1 MITIKPNFWDGN
13 SRCAADTQSATVG
26 RCTESVPRVAIVI
39 LNLDA
44 RRHIQR
50 LLQSLSRA
58 HCVCFDPEIIVV
70 DNGSTDGSVAVIQQE
85 LKRFHQSHLII
96 NQDNVGAAEGR
107 NQALRFL
114 LESSSRPPPEYI
126 LTLDND
132 TTVEP
137 QVIEDLVQRAAI
149 SSHEE
154 MVFAPLVYFA
164 GEPER
169 RWANWWADGW
179 RFPVQMEADWRLRD
193 CYSDRKTV
201 DGVATAAALIK
212 TKAFRELGY
221 FDERLFFGY
230 EDVEWFQRVRRK
242 GYEIK
247 LVEVRGK
254 VLHDCHQSLGGS
266 EKGILSPARI
276 YYILRNMVLLMTLYS
291 DTTRFRPIQFI
302 KLGRHI
308 LLYSLRTLFSL
319 NWLGFKAVWTG
330 LYDGLRR
337 RTGIG
342 RGAEYQKHVTP
353 DRQPRIPRTKT
364 PKTAYLYFAGV
375 ALLTLTLAALYT
387 MTIDWSVS
395 NVLIASFLTC
405 TIAYLLWGVADV
417 IVQFLLLVIYRIW
430 KGPLSHRRTDM
441 SDGIPG
447 NCRTAVAYMIRS
459 NHHAECDEAFEN
471 MYRSYLDNLDPN
483 GNITAVLVSAST
495 SLSIVQHELN
505 LRDSYRQHIRKTLM
519 EEAKTRKPDHAQNA
533 APIDDGPRARF
544 WKQLFDN
551 WRERGYSGEKLDS
564 VIEREVEHI
573 TQGFMY
579 VHRTSTT
586 LKKAGQYQDLMILT
600 SRGIDRPFTY
610 LEETH
615 DHHGRSPSIPTFGF
629 RANLENDQ
637 ELPAHEF
644 VRRVQELE
652 LRGNM
657 DVVSLKRA
665 GLTHGTT
672 EDISYRYTV
681 LFDIDNRAPRGS
693 IRTLVEIAAANS
705 ERGFLQ
711 PGVLVSN
718 MDTWH
723 AFREILTHHT
733 VSKMP
738 EALFRIFGRFG
749 AYGKGLADNEIF
761 IEQFIGSPEAP
772 RETLPYDILSH
783 DTIEAL
789 YINPAYVPEVFFY
802 EGVTTNT
809 FSRQAQLARWTQG
822 DLMNAVL
829 LFPKSLGRAFA
840 LARKFFYSSRS
851 GNTGSGFTA
860 PSVPITARYIA
871 HFSSRSL
878 LTAPLFFLWIFIET
892 FGQSVLVHTNQ
903 LLMNIHLYVVIFGL
917 VLLPRMYKPLHYLV
931 VGIRYSV
938 LRKRD
943 EAIRNTNSSL
953 RGFVTAWIEI
963 LTTPLVYMPDILYS
977 QVRFWLAV
985 KNLITG
991 QASWKVQAEVDRETR
1006 HVSFMTSLK
1015 KTWGYSV
1022 LSILFILALW
1032 LNDAGISILL
1042 FAMLATWLVFPF
1054 TVWLSAKP
1062 MPARRR
1068 YSALLRWLLE
1078 DFDDDRLR
1086 TRDTKEEKIASDAE
1100 SPERIGLGSI
1110 ELRVSADQQQL

>member
-1 MITIKPNFWDGN
+1 MKPDCRDGG
-13 SRCAADTQSATVG
+13 SRRATDTQTATAG
-26 RCTESVPRVAIVI
+26 HCTESVPRVAIVI

-44 RRHIQR
+44 RHHIQR
-50 LLQSLSRA
+50 LLQSLSRV
-58 HCVCFDPEIIVV
+58 HCVSFDPEVIVV

-137 QVIEDLVQRAAI
+137 QVIEDLIQRAAI
-149 SSHEE
+149 SSPEE
-154 MVFAPLVYFA
+154 MVFAPLMYFA
-164 GEPER
+164 GDPEHQC
-169 RWANWWADGW
+169 ANWWTDGW
-179 RFPVQMEADWRLRD
+179 RFPVQMEADWGLRD
-193 CYSDRKTV
+193 CYNDSKTV
-201 DGVATAAALIK
+201 DGVVTAAALIK
-212 TKAFRELGY
+212 TKAFREFGY

-247 LVEVRGK
+247 LVQVRGK
-254 VLHDCHQSLGGS
+254 VLHDCHQSLGGG

-291 DTTRFRPIQFI
+291 DPARLKPIQFI

-308 LLYSLRTLFSL
+308 CIYSLRTLFSL
-319 NWLGFKAVWTG
+319 NWQGFKAVWTG

-342 RGAEYQKHVTP
+342 RGAEYQKHMTP
-353 DRQPRIPRTKT
+353 ARQPRIPRTKT
-364 PKTAYLYFAGV
+364 PKMAYLYFAGV
-375 ALLTLTLAALYT
+375 GLLTLTLAALYA

-395 NVLIASFLTC
+395 NMLIASFVTC
-405 TIAYLLWGVADV
+405 TIAYLLWGVSDV
-417 IVQFLLLVIYRIW
+417 IVQFLLLVIFRIW

-447 NCRTAVAYMIRS
+447 NCRTAIAYMLRS
-459 NHHAECDEAFEN
+459 NHRADCEEAFEN
-471 MYRSYLDNLDPN
+471 MYRSYLDNLDSN
-483 GNITAVLVSAST
+483 GNLTAVLVSAST

-505 LRDSYRQHIRKTLM
+505 LRDSYRRHIRKTLM
-519 EEAKTRKPDHAQNA
+519 DEAKTRKTSYAQNA
-533 APIDDGPRARF
+533 TPIDDGPRARF
-544 WKQLFDN
+544 WTQLFGN
-551 WRERGYSGEKLDS
+551 WRERGYSDEKLDS
-564 VIEREVEHI
+564 VIEREVERI
-573 TQGFMY
+573 TRGFMY

-586 LKKAGQYQDLMILT
+586 LKKAGQYQDLMMLI

-610 LEETH
+610 LEETYG
-615 DHHGRSPSIPTFGF
+615 HHGRSPSIPTFGF
-629 RANLENDQ
+629 CANLENDH
-637 ELPAHEF
+637 ELPEHEF

-652 LRGNM
+652 LRGNT
-657 DVVSLKRA
+657 DVASLKRA
-665 GLTHGTT
+665 GLTHETT
-672 EDISYRYTV
+672 DDISYSYTV
-681 LFDIDNRAPRGS
+681 LLDIDNRAPSGS
-693 IRTLVEIAAANS
+693 IRTLVEIAAVNS

-711 PGVLVSN
+711 PGLLVSN
-718 MDTWH
+718 MSTWH

-738 EALFRIFGRFG
+738 EALFRVFGRFG
-749 AYGKGLADNEIF
+749 DYGKGLADNEIF
-761 IEQFIGSPEAP
+761 IEQFIGSAEAP
-772 RETLPYDILSH
+772 RETLPYDVLSH

-809 FSRQAQLARWTQG
+809 FSRQAQLTRWTQG

-829 LFPKSLGRAFA
+829 LFPKSFGRAFS
-840 LARKFFYSSRS
+840 LAKKLLYSSRS
-851 GNTGSGFTA
+851 SSNTCNGFTA
-860 PSVPITARYIA
+860 PSVPVTALYIA

-878 LTAPLFFLWIFIET
+878 LMAPLFFLWIFAET

-917 VLLPRMYKPLHYLV
+917 VLLPRMYKPLHYFV
-931 VGIRYSV
+931 MGIRFSV
-938 LRKRD
+938 LRQRN
-943 EAIRNTNSSL
+943 EAIRNINSSL
-953 RGFVTAWIEI
+953 RGFVAAWVEI
-963 LTTPLVYMPDILYS
+963 LTTPFVYMPDILYS
-977 QVRFWLAV
+977 PVRLWLAI
-985 KNLITG
+985 KHLITG
-991 QASWKVQAEVDRETR
+991 QASWKVQAEAERETR
-1006 HVSFMTSLK
+1006 HVSFTTSLK

-1022 LSILFILALW
+1022 LSILIILALW
-1032 LNDAGISILL
+1032 LNEAGISILL
-1042 FAMLATWLVFPF
+1042 LTMLATWLVFPF

-1062 MPARRR
+1062 MPTRRR
-1068 YSALLRWLLE
+1068 YGALLRWLLE
-1078 DFDDDRLR
+1078 DVDDDRL
-1086 TRDTKEEKIASDAE
+1086 
-1100 SPERIGLGSI
+1100 
-1110 ELRVSADQQQL
+1110 